1 LTDRRSTRATLLVT
15 DAAHLLS
22 DLGTFIMS
30 LVMLHI
36 ASRRASSEH
45 SFGYHRAEVLGALF
59 SVLTLWLVTGMLV
72 TEAVHRLK
80 HPEAVKGGTM
90 FGVAIGG
97 VAVNL
102 ALVAVFSGAGGHGH
116 SHGGLSSGHGH
127 SHGGGATHT
136 RMRRA
141 TRPEAGSLDDEE
153 AQLLPA
159 AAPEPPPP
167 PPPAESVTDFG
178 ASDAVF
184 FTRGA
189 RPMPLSAE
197 ALAAAPPAPPP
208 RPRPAPC
215 SHGHSHG
222 GGHSHGHGHSH
233 GEPGGGPGAEG
244 DEEVEEEGSDGGDPC
259 EEGHQGDMNV
269 RSAYLHVIGDLLQSL
284 GVALAGGLIWWR
296 PSLRALDPIL
306 TFTFSIVVLATT
318 GKLLRDIVDIVMER
332 CPRDVDA
339 AQLASGLAS
348 LPGVASVHDL
358 HIWALV
364 PGKTVLT
371 VHVEHGPEVTAR
383 QVLVQAQRLMNRN
396 GILHSTIQVE
406 PAAATQ

>member
-1 LTDRRSTRATLLVT
+1 MAHTSCCCPP

-22 DLGTFIMS
+22 DLGTFTMS
-30 LVMLHI
+30 LVMLHF

-59 SVLTLWLVTGMLV
+59 SVMTLWLVTGMLV

-80 HPEAVKGGTM
+80 HPEDVKGGTM
-90 FGVAIGG
+90 FGVAVGG

-116 SHGGLSSGHGH
+116 SHGGLSSGPGHAHGPP
-127 SHGGGATHT
+127 SGGATHT
-136 RMRRA
+136 RLRRA
-141 TRPEAGSLDDEE
+141 TRPAQGSAPALDDEE
-153 AQLLPA
+153 AQLLAPP
-159 AAPEPPPP
+159 AAPEPPAVDSAVEFPP
-167 PPPAESVTDFG
+167 E
-178 ASDAVF
+178 AVF

-189 RPMPLSAE
+189 RPAPLSAE

-222 GGHSHGHGHSH
+222 AGHSHGHGHGH
-233 GEPGGGPGAEG
+233 GEPGGGPGDEVDGAQWSDGEEG
-244 DEEVEEEGSDGGDPC
+244 DGCEG
-259 EEGHQGDMNV
+259 EQHEDMNV

-284 GVALAGGLIWWR
+284 GVALAGGLIWWK

-306 TFTFSIVVLATT
+306 TFTFSVVVLATT

-339 AQLASGLAS
+339 AQLASELAG

-371 VHVEHGPEVTAR
+371 VHVEHGPDVTAR
-383 QVLVQAQRLMNRN
+383 QVLVQAQRLMSRH
-396 GILHSTIQVE
+396 GIQHSTIQVE
-406 PAAATQ
+406 PAHTP